1 MSALLRL
8 FAASL
13 LLASARGD
21 AAAVSASG
29 VFPALTV
36 TASTSPNRSEC
47 GHGALIAWADRL
59 YALSYLSVPNAGS
72 GTGLYEIDANFTQT
86 LIAPHNSTY
95 ANRMMVPAANVVVI
109 GPFII
114 DAQRNVRTFA
124 SLLSVRIGG
133 MAEHIHSPETMVY
146 MLGMD
151 GPLWECSLLT
161 LECVQLFD
169 LVTALNIP
177 ASAGEQPHFKAAHT
191 MAGKL
196 WVASNT
202 FEQADG
208 LGIQHGGRLAR
219 WDGASANWTIIATTA
234 YAEVTGRHNFG
245 CVVFA
250 VGWDS
255 NSVIL
260 TVIDNG
266 CDDVSFDT
274 SVQHYRLPKAS
285 HAYDHLCK

>member
-1 MSALLRL
+1 MPAQLLRL
-8 FAASL
+8 AVSSL
-13 LLASARGD
+13 LVAGARSA

-59 YALSYLSVPNAGS
+59 YTISYLSVPNAGS
-72 GTGLYEIDANFTQT
+72 GTGLYEIDENMTQT
-86 LIAPHNSTY
+86 LVAPHNSTY

-114 DAQRNVRTFA
+114 DAERGVRTFT

-133 MAEHIHSPETMVY
+133 MAEHIHSPATMVY

-161 LECVQLFD
+161 LDCTKLFD
-169 LVTALNIP
+169 LVSALSIP

-208 LGIQHGGRLAR
+208 LGLQHGGRLAT
-219 WDGASANWTIIATTA
+219 WDGTSANWTIVATTA
-234 YAEVTGRHNFG
+234 YSEVTGRHNFG
-245 CVVFA
+245 CVVWA
-250 VGWDS
+250 LGWDS

-260 TVIDNG
+260 VGACTAQPEARAIL
-266 CDDVSFDT
+266 SRRRR
-274 SVQHYRLPKAS
+274 H
-285 HAYDHLCK
+285 